1 MATQIK
7 ADALIADFRH
17 MLDNK
22 WGYIF
27 GASGQVLTQEEYEK
41 KAAKNE
47 WTKKYGKKWIGHHVA
62 DCSGAFVWAYKQHG
76 RSIYHGVNR
85 IAREYVVELLPVSAA
100 EPGMAAFKVYK
111 PGHKNYDL
119 PDDCKPGHAHYNGD
133 LNDYHHI
140 GLVDGDPSRVLEAAT
155 TQIGVRL
162 GKLAD
167 NWDYVARL
175 KSVQYE
181 GGDEPVAT
189 EKQMIVTA
197 KNGNTVNLRCG
208 PGSSYSVMRRVPVGS
223 VVDQITTT
231 GKWAFVRYLTE
242 TGYMKSDYLIP
253 ADNAQTPDTGQQ
265 AGQDAPPD
273 EPARNIMEQMKA
285 AQEAAETALRAAQDA
300 RDAVDALAALLISTG
315 GENDVG

>member
-111 PGHKNYDL
+111 PGDKLYDL

-140 GLVDGDPSRVLEAAT
+140 GLVDSDPAHVIEAAT
-155 TQIGVRL
+155 TQIGVRVGNL
-162 GKLAD
+162 SD
-167 NWDYVARL
+167 RWDYVARL
-175 KSVQYE
+175 KAVNYD
-181 GGDEPVAT
+181 GGEEPVA
-189 EKQMIVTA
+189 EEQEMIVVA
-197 KNGNTVNLRCG
+197 KSGKTVNMRQG
-208 PGSSYSVMRRVPVGS
+208 PGTGNPVICKVPIGSHVMRITDTDGWSFIRLI
-223 VVDQITTT
+223 VD
-231 GKWAFVRYLTE
+231 GR
-242 TGYMKSDYLIP
+242 TGYMKDKYLEPVPDP
-253 ADNAQTPDTGQQ
+253 APQPITPAYPAELIAWLEKALDANAQEK
-265 AGQDAPPD
+265 AAL
-273 EPARNIMEQMKA
+273 EQMQA
-285 AQEAAETALRAAQDA
+285 
-300 RDAVDALAALLISTG
+300 IITG
-315 GENDVG
+315 GVG